1 MINRDMYDIIEI
13 HTMLMITWKS
23 NDLVKSTFVL
33 VYEHISMFLKHR
45 NDLICIIIEKSH
57 NS

>member
-1 MINRDMYDIIEI
+1 MINRDMYDMIEI
-13 HTMLMITWKS
+13 HTMLKIGLINKHF
-23 NDLVKSTFVL
+23 VKSTFVL

>member
-23 NDLVKSTFVL
+23 NDLVKSTFVP
-33 VYEHISMFLKHR
+33 VYEHFSMFLKR
-45 NDLICIIIEKSH
+45 GIDLICIIIEKSQI
-57 NS
+57 S